1 MSEPSASAR
10 IEIAAPAERVYELI
24 TDLANLGAWNAECRK
39 ARWIGPIKEARR
51 GARFVGSNRNGARRW
66 STTCTVTTAEPGRAF
81 AYHVRAGG
89 VLDVAVWRFELTPT
103 DAGCVVEQRT
113 WDTRGP
119 FMQVVGALATNV
131 RDRVTHNTANMNTTL
146 EGLKRVAERR

>member
-10 IEIAAPAERVYELI
+10 IEIAAPAQRVYELI
-24 TDLANLGAWNAECRK
+24 TDLANLGTWNAECRR
-39 ARWIGPIKEARR
+39 ARWVGEVKEPRR

-66 STTCTVTTAEPGRAF
+66 STRCTVTAAEPGRAF

-103 DAGCVVEQRT
+103 DEGCLVEQKT
-113 WDTRGP
+113 WDTRGA
-119 FMQVVGALATNV
+119 FMRVVGGWATGV
-131 RDRVTHNTANMNTTL
+131 PDRVGHNTANMVTTL
-146 EGLKRVAERR
+146 ENLKRVAERR